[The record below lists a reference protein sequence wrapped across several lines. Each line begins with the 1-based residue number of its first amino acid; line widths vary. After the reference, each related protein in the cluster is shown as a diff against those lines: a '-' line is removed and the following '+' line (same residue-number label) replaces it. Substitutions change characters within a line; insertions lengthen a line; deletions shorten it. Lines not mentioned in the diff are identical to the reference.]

1 MKTFGRAD
9 QSLQAK
15 TQPLDDVIIMNIISI
30 IDARACAQDLHA
42 HAVKEPRDEKLHMQ
56 PGIFA
61 DRWVLA
67 QMAVKGLARPR
78 CKRPE
83 YWL

>member
-1 MKTFGRAD
+1 METFGRAD

-15 TQPLDDVIIMNIISI
+15 TQPWSDVIPMNILSI
-30 IDARACAQDLHA
+30 IGVRARVDFRACAHG
-42 HAVKEPRDEKLHMQ
+42 VCEEKHFFM
-56 PGIFA
+56 

-78 CKRPE
+78 CKRSE
-83 YWL
+83 YWM